1 MLYTYMLNKS
11 LLISS
16 LAFLLSI
23 SLISAN
29 HNDDIT
35 TFTTP
40 SGIIINVPEQALQNT
55 HATLLS
61 DGRTLE
67 RRIHIFYKFNHNPN
81 HNPPGQQGGGG
92 TSSCFAFISNGA
104 KWKTT
109 EQYVLSTSNN
119 DGLSS
124 SFVTSTISTS
134 LDTWDN
140 EVAFDIFGIQDTNSV
155 VDGPDT
161 NSPDNKNEIMLG
173 SISNPGVIAVTIVW
187 GFFGGPPSQREII
200 EYDMV
205 FDDPD
210 FLWGDAGPTSETS
223 LGNTAIMD
231 FKNIAAHEIGHA
243 AGLSHPSNTCAEE
256 TMYTFSQEGETK
268 KRTLNPGDI
277 AGINA
282 LY

>member
-1 MLYTYMLNKS
+1 MTNKN
-11 LLISS
+11 LLI
-16 LAFLLSI
+16 LSVV
-23 SLISAN
+23 LILSVSIVIAN

-40 SGIIINVPEQALQNT
+40 AGVIINVPEAAIQNA
-55 HATLLS
+55 HPIQLS

-67 RRIHIFYKFNHNPN
+67 RRVHIFYKYNHNPN
-81 HNPPGQQGGGG
+81 HNPPGQGGGGSG

-104 KWKTT
+104 KWKIT
-109 EQYVLSTSNN
+109 EPYVLSTTNN

-134 LDTWDN
+134 LNTWDN
-140 EVAFDIFGIQDTNSV
+140 QVAFDIFSTQDTNSV

-161 NSPDNKNEIMLG
+161 NSPDNKNEIMFG
-173 SISNPGVIAVTIVW
+173 SISNPGAIAVTIVW
-187 GFFGGPPSQREII
+187 GIFAGPPFQREIV

-231 FKNIAAHEIGHA
+231 LHNIASHEIGHA
-243 AGLSHPSNTCAEE
+243 AGMDHPSNTCTEE
-256 TMYTFSQEGETK
+256 TMYAFAQEGETK
-268 KRTLNPGDI
+268 KRTLNSGDI